1 MILQKVCISC
11 GLGLT
16 SPAFEITISVSHP
29 GHAFYEAL
37 DPADYHSTIKQGGAF
52 LEYGASYFSGKR
64 LRFFSV
70 KSNGILL
77 PYHSIFRLLHC

>member
-37 DPADYHSTIKQGGAF
+37 DPADYYSTTKQGSAF
-52 LEYGASYFSGKR
+52 
-64 LRFFSV
+64 
-70 KSNGILL
+70 
-77 PYHSIFRLLHC
+77 